1 MTSKKKASGLKLVT
15 TFGLMLAVFISST
28 MFVLAAPDS
37 KALAGEIII
46 SGSGEKSAVTLNGER
61 TYSGR
66 TFFSSGV
73 IATPETS
80 SAVVNLGKLGRIN
93 LAPNS
98 VLSLSFTEN
107 NISGKLSSGQIKV
120 FTNEGVAVNIET
132 ADNVVTN
139 DAVKGGVFTI
149 NVKSG
154 VTQAVAESGSVSLL
168 KSVQPN
174 PQQTPSDDDDDD
186 NSILVPVLVFAG
198 IVGAAA
204 IYTFTRDGEELQFIV
219 SPNR

>member
-1 MTSKKKASGLKLVT
+1 MTSKRKASGLKRVT
-15 TFGLMLAVFISST
+15 TLGLMLAVFISST

-46 SGSGEKSAVTLNGER
+46 SGSGEKSAVLLNGER

-66 TFFSSGV
+66 TFFSSGT

-98 VLSLSFTEN
+98 NLSLSFAEN
-107 NISGKLSSGQIKV
+107 QISGKLVSGQIKV
-120 FTNEGVAVNIET
+120 FSNEGVSVNIET
-132 ADNVVTN
+132 SDNAVTAN
-139 DAVKGGVFTI
+139 QASVFTV
-149 NVKSG
+149 NVQSG
-154 VTQAVAESGSVSLL
+154 VTQAVAESGSISLL
-168 KSVQPN
+168 KSVLPN
-174 PQQTPSDDDDDD
+174 PQQTPDDDDDDD
-186 NSILVPVLVFAG
+186 NSILIPVLVFAG

-204 IYTFTRDGEELQFIV
+204 VYTFTRDGDELQFIV
-219 SPNR
+219 SPTR

>member
-1 MTSKKKASGLKLVT
+1 MTNKRKTSGLKSVT
-15 TFGLMLAVFISST
+15 TLGLMLAVFISST

-46 SGSGEKSAVTLNGER
+46 SGSGDKSAVMLNGER

-98 VLSLSFTEN
+98 NLSLSFAEN
-107 NISGKLSSGQIKV
+107 QISGKLTSGQIKV
-120 FTNEGVAVNIET
+120 FTNEGVSVNIET
-132 ADNVVTN
+132 NDNAVTAN
-139 DAVKGGVFTI
+139 QSSVFT
-149 NVKSG
+149 VSVQSG
-154 VTQAVAESGSVSLL
+154 VTQALAESGSISLR
-168 KSVQPN
+168 SVMPN
-174 PQQTPSDDDDDD
+174 PQQTPDDDDDDD
-186 NSILVPVLVFAG
+186 NSLLIPVLVFAG

-204 IYTFTRDGEELQFIV
+204 VYTFTRDGEELQFIV